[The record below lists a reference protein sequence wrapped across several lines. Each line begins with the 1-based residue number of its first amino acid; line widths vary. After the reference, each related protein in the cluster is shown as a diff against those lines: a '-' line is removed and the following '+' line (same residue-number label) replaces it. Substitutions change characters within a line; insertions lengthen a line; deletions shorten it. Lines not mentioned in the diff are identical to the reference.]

1 MLIECETCQVRN
13 LACGECVV
21 TALLGEPYEGRVDI
35 DEGERRALTVLAD
48 AGLIPPMRLIP
59 SDERAS

>member
-1 MLIECETCQVRN
+1 
-13 LACGECVV
+13 V
-21 TALLGEPYEGRVDI
+21 TVLVGEPYERRVDI